1 VPLAVVSV
9 IGVVVT
15 AWVIGRDLWFFSDD
29 WNIFAN
35 YHSGNLLEPF
45 NGHLSLFPAGVYQ
58 ALFHTL
64 GVGSYWPYRLFGLLG
79 YALLGFVVLRFTRRR
94 AGDVA
99 ALLAVTAVMWSSAA
113 TTNVMF
119 PFLVNYSLPIA
130 CLVAVWDALDR
141 GSRRAE
147 VEGSL
152 WLTLALATSGLGLM
166 VAAALAVELAWTR
179 APLRRWLTYAP
190 GPILWLAWYVGHRNA
205 TPITHDVGEA
215 LRYGARMFLGGTTA
229 LAAGWKPGGWALAIA
244 FAVLVVASIV
254 WRTFDARALGALVAP
269 LAFIG
274 TTALTRTAIVP
285 PIPPDEVRYRWAV
298 AAYVVL
304 AVVIMWRRD
313 RIPVGATARTVAAC
327 TAGAVLVVGGVRL
340 VDGTSSADG
349 VNGMRNWTDL
359 VVGNEPGLRAVT
371 VAVESV
377 PRPANPNQRLP
388 LSFVKITAA
397 GYLGAV
403 RDVGSPNAGY
413 RFTDRGGH
421 HDQVT
426 FADHYLIEQSRTS
439 VRPLPS
445 DLTCTTAPTNTA
457 PAGSSVLVDTRRATQ
472 PGALRIAR
480 FGTIPDAPIVP
491 LPRSTVGVIR
501 LPADPSYVDA
511 RALDYRFAAPA
522 GVSLRVCS

>member
-1 VPLAVVSV
+1 
-9 IGVVVT
+9 VVT
-15 AWVIGRDLWFFSDD
+15 AWVIGRRLWFFSDD

-45 NGHLSLFPAGVYQ
+45 NGHLSLFPAGIYQ
-58 ALFHTL
+58 ALFHTV
-64 GVGSYWPYRLFGLLG
+64 GVGSYWPYRVFGLLG

-141 GSRRAE
+141 DTQRAD

-166 VAAALAVELAWTR
+166 VAAALVVELAWKR
-179 APLRRWLTYAP
+179 APLRRCLTYAP

-215 LRYGARMFLGGTTA
+215 LRYAARMFLGGTTA
-229 LAAGWKPGGWALAIA
+229 LAAGWKPGGYVLAIA
-244 FAVLVVASIV
+244 FAALVLASLG

-274 TTALTRTAIVP
+274 TTALTRTSIVP

-298 AAYVVL
+298 AAYLVL

-313 RIPVGATARTVAAC
+313 RIPLGATARTVGAVAA
-327 TAGAVLVVGGVRL
+327 GVVLVVGGVRL
-340 VDGTSSADG
+340 VNGANGADG

-377 PRPANPNQRLP
+377 PRPADPNQRLP

-413 RFTDRGGH
+413 RFSGRGGH

-426 FADHYLIEQSRTS
+426 FADHYLIEQSRTR
-439 VRPLPS
+439 VVPLPS
-445 DLTCTTAPTNTA
+445 GLTCTASSTDTA
-457 PAGSSVLVDTRRATQ
+457 PAGSSLLVDTRRASQT
-472 PGALRIAR
+472 GSLRIAR
-480 FGTIPDAPIVP
+480 FGTLPDAPTVP
-491 LPRSTVGVIR
+491 LPRSSVGFIR
-501 LPADPSYVDA
+501 LPADPPHVVG
-511 RALDYRFAAPA
+511 RAIDYLFAAPA
-522 GVSLRVCS
+522 GVSLRLCS